1 MADSLLRLLRASV
14 DNNSFVANESNGSNG
29 STFSCLNLPLN
40 DSYIT
45 NDTFW
50 EANASGQAANYAIS
64 SIVSIYFVVA
74 FAWNLFIIMT
84 YILKFRLL
92 KEPANIFLFNLAIV
106 DFMVTIT
113 IMLYT
118 VIILAASKFVFGNS
132 DFARCTACDA
142 FGFFFDVL
150 IAVSNHTL
158 VALSF
163 DRFIL
168 LAKPLRYKAI
178 VTTWKAVVVMV
189 VIWVVSLL
197 IGLPPLL
204 GFGQYEFNGRL
215 GACLPRFSGERNG
228 FKNLSY
234 LILAVADILICL
246 LLLLLTNVWTYKI
259 ITKFLQRSLVRRR
272 SFRDTPAGQT
282 AEDDRFQ
289 KQQQQLLKVFSALFV
304 AHLVS
309 WSPFIIVILI
319 LSGLSADQVT
329 KIPNV
334 IFVLGW
340 LAYLTHPVLLPI
352 IETFFV
358 KDLRYQVRKVNKEV
372 RRSIVSVGSAIMR
385 ASQVAFA
392 SDALDKANREV
403 DKTDGNVSLKS
414 RIHNKPSEL
423 SFEESAFNAS
433 TATECV
439 FVGTPTTERGRHD
452 STNSSVCDSPAT
464 AHHKNK
470 LEKRITWSD
479 QSYEEFEK
487 SSTAKNG
494 SLIRETVIEESEEN
508 ASQNT

>member
-1 MADSLLRLLRASV
+1 MVDSLLRLLRASV
-14 DNNSFVANESNGSNG
+14 ENDSSLVANESNGSEY
-29 STFSCLNLPLN
+29 SCLNLPLN
-40 DSYIT
+40 NSYVT

-50 EANASGQAANYAIS
+50 LANKSGTTTNIIIS
-64 SIVSIYFVVA
+64 TIISIYFVIA
-74 FAWNLFIIMT
+74 FAWNLFIILT
-84 YILKFRLL
+84 YILKFKLL

-118 VIILAASKFVFGNS
+118 VIVLATSEFVFGSS
-132 DFARCTACDA
+132 DLSRCKACDA
-142 FGFFFDVL
+142 FGYFFDVL

-189 VIWVVSLL
+189 IVWIVSLL
-197 IGLPPLL
+197 IGLPPLV

-215 GACLPRFSGERNG
+215 GACLPRFSGDRNG
-228 FKNLSY
+228 NGVKNLYY
-234 LILAVADILICL
+234 LTFAVADVLICL

-259 ITKFLQRSLVRRR
+259 ITKFLQRSLVRRK
-272 SFRDTPAGQT
+272 SFRETSAGES
-282 AEDDRFQ
+282 AEDDRFH
-289 KQQQQLLKVFSALFV
+289 KQQQQLVKVFSALFV

-309 WSPFIIVILI
+309 WSPFIFVILI
-319 LSGLSADQVT
+319 ITGLSNDQVA

-340 LAYLTHPVLLPI
+340 LAYLTHPVLQPI

-372 RRSIVSVGSAIMR
+372 RRSIVSVGSAIAR
-385 ASQVAFA
+385 VSQGAF
-392 SDALDKANREV
+392 SQEVLDKANRNV
-403 DKTDGNVSLKS
+403 DSTDSKLKS
-414 RIHNKPSEL
+414 KPSNL

-433 TATECV
+433 TATECM
-439 FVGTPTTERGRHD
+439 FVGTPTGRHD
-452 STNSSVCDSPAT
+452 STNSSSSDSPAIH
-464 AHHKNK
+464 HHKK

-479 QSYEEFEK
+479 QSYEEFNK
-487 SSTAKNG
+487 SGTANNG
-494 SLIRETVIEESEEN
+494 RSIHETVIEEREEN
-508 ASQNT
+508 ASQDS